1 LEARTLQKGTEYAMS
16 SIQFNSNSS
25 ELNPNAQ
32 AIVEGFAEY
41 LRTRPELRVEVQGHT
56 DDVGDDAANLALS
69 ARRAEAVRNGLLR
82 AGVESNRLQAK
93 GYGEKKPLVP
103 NTTDAARQKNRRTVF
118 VVL

>member
-16 SIQFNSNSS
+16 SIQFTTNSF

-82 AGVESNRLQAK
+82 AGIEASRLQAK
-93 GYGEKKPLVP
+93 GYGEKRPLVP
-103 NTTDAARQKNRRTVF
+103 NATDEARQKNRRTVF